1 MTYEF
6 YLRRPSTNF
15 SWRPSF
21 VRNTAN
27 FTNTIQNYREK
38 YAKAP
43 EGSANE
49 RQIVANFNAAYN
61 AWLAKVKNEN
71 SKRRAKENEFF
82 KNLTAARKSGNAAA
96 VNAVLARYTNG
107 GKSPARNVAVAARQR
122 TPPVART
129 PSPKRS
135 GKKRNTKNLRKM
147 IAHRNLSQ
155 MKANLMAQKA
165 ALERD
170 RNNLETK
177 IFAIIRKIGELPN
190 I

>member
-1 MTYEF
+1 
-6 YLRRPSTNF
+6 
-15 SWRPSF
+15 
-21 VRNTAN
+21 
-27 FTNTIQNYREK
+27 
-38 YAKAP
+38 
-43 EGSANE
+43 
-49 RQIVANFNAAYN
+49 
-61 AWLAKVKNEN
+61 
-71 SKRRAKENEFF
+71 
-82 KNLTAARKSGNAAA
+82 
-96 VNAVLARYTNG
+96 
-107 GKSPARNVAVAARQR
+107 
-122 TPPVART
+122 VART